1 MKQIINTTKAPAAI
15 GTYSQA
21 VKAGALVFLSG
32 QIPLVPGSMEIVKG
46 DFKDR
51 VRQVFENIK
60 AIVEEAGGSLP
71 QIVKLTIYLT
81 TMNNFSMVNE
91 VMKEYFS
98 DPFPARAVVAV
109 AQLPKDVDIEID
121 TIMILSE

>member
-1 MKQIINTTKAPAAI
+1 MKQIINTPKAPAAI

-32 QIPLVPGSMEIVKG
+32 QIPLDPSTMEIAKG
-46 DFKDR
+46 DFKAR
-51 VRQVFENIK
+51 VRRVFENIK
-60 AIVEEAGGSLP
+60 AVVEEAGGSLP

-81 TMNNFSMVNE
+81 TMDNFSLVNE

-98 DPFPARAVVAV
+98 DPYPARAVVAV
-109 AQLPKDVDIEID
+109 AALPKNVDIEID
-121 TIMILSE
+121 SIMILNE

>member
-1 MKQIINTTKAPAAI
+1 MKQIINTPKAPAAI

-21 VKAGALVFLSG
+21 VKAGTLVFLSG
-32 QIPLVPGSMEIVKG
+32 QIPLVPSTMEVVKG

-60 AIVEEAGGSLP
+60 AVVEEAGGSLP

-81 TMNNFSMVNE
+81 TMDNFSVVNE
-91 VMKEYFS
+91 VMKEYFC
-98 DPFPARAVVAV
+98 DPYPARAVVAV
-109 AQLPKDVDIEID
+109 AALPKSVDIEID
-121 TIMILSE
+121 SIMILSE